1 MNITKL
7 GAYTKEKRDV
17 LIILQNE
24 PLLFV
29 QGPPVFIRVVTKHEE
44 STSVFVL
51 SGEEQE
57 FVSELEEQVEQQ
69 QEQEQAP
76 SVNVAESSMM
86 RRIMYLGTP
95 FSRQV
100 YRPLQFVLA
109 DETLTGT
116 IEKIEGETVFIGIGG
131 DGTELVSVEMAKID
145 EILWRGDPF
154 IED

>member
-1 MNITKL
+1 M
-7 GAYTKEKRDV
+7 
-17 LIILQNE
+17 LIILRNE

-29 QGPPVFIRVVTKHEE
+29 QGPPVFIKVALKHEE

-51 SGEEQE
+51 SGEE
-57 FVSELEEQVEQQ
+57 SEIASEVEV
-69 QEQEQAP
+69 EQEQAESVKVAEP
-76 SVNVAESSMM
+76 SVM

-116 IEKIEGETVFIGIGG
+116 IEKIEGETVVIGMGE

-154 IED
+154 VED

>member
-1 MNITKL
+1 M
-7 GAYTKEKRDV
+7 
-17 LIILQNE
+17 
-24 PLLFV
+24 FV
-29 QGPPVFIRVVTKHEE
+29 QGPPVFVKVALKHEE

-51 SGEEQE
+51 SGEEPGIA
-57 FVSELEEQVEQQ
+57 SEVEVEV
-69 QEQEQAP
+69 EQEQAESVKVAEP
-76 SVNVAESSMM
+76 SVM

-116 IEKIEGETVFIGIGG
+116 IEKVEGETVVIGIGE
-131 DGTELVSVEMAKID
+131 DGTELVSIEMAKID

-154 IED
+154 VED